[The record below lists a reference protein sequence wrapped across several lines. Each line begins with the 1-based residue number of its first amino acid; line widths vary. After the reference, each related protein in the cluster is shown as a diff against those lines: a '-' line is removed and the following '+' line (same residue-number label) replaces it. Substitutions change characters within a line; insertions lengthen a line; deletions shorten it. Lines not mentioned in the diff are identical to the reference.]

1 MNGRHISDRVRTW
14 LLAELDLW
22 CAQGILSQEQA
33 GRIRDLYEST
43 TEVSERKRSR
53 GIFALLGVAAF
64 LVGLAAL
71 LVIGYNWEAMPR
83 RLKLVTI
90 LAVIFGTHALGFYL
104 RYRQHARTSSEIV
117 FFLGCLFYGAGI
129 WLVAQG
135 FQISAHYPDGVWWWA
150 VGVLPFALC
159 FDTLLLHGLL
169 VALLGVWAGLE
180 VLNFGHLGSWIFGR
194 WESLPNG
201 AYSLPVLALPGFV
214 WAYRKA
220 SVATVGL
227 YVPLLAWWVILQPV
241 AWRGG
246 GSPIYFV
253 GSAGAWLLILAE
265 AHRPGSLYA
274 IPYRLYGVLLS
285 AGVLVVLSFYGFQR
299 DMGRAGA
306 PQGDLRETLAIAVV
320 SLATIAVTA
329 LARSQHAGYGRLTVL
344 MREILRRQWYP
355 AALVLCMAFS
365 AVWQSLFRTGGGVA
379 WQTALPPTVLANLAM
394 IAGAIWLMRIGL
406 REDRGRPFAAGVLQ
420 FLLWAVL
427 RYIDLFGDFG
437 GMLGAALMFFLC
449 GAALSG
455 LALYWRRRRE
465 IRHA

>member
-1 MNGRHISDRVRTW
+1 
-14 LLAELDLW
+14 
-22 CAQGILSQEQA
+22 
-33 GRIRDLYEST
+33 
-43 TEVSERKRSR
+43 
-53 GIFALLGVAAF
+53 
-64 LVGLAAL
+64 
-71 LVIGYNWEAMPR
+71 
-83 RLKLVTI
+83 
-90 LAVIFGTHALGFYL
+90 
-104 RYRQHARTSSEIV
+104 
-117 FFLGCLFYGAGI
+117 
-129 WLVAQG
+129 
-135 FQISAHYPDGVWWWA
+135 
-150 VGVLPFALC
+150 
-159 FDTLLLHGLL
+159 
-169 VALLGVWAGLE
+169 VWAGLE

-246 GSPIYFV
+246 GSPIYFI

-285 AGVLVVLSFYGFQR
+285 AGVLVVLSFYGFYR
-299 DMGRAGA
+299 NMGRAVGS
-306 PQGDLRETLAIAVV
+306 QGGLRETLAIAVI
-320 SLATIAVTA
+320 SLATIAAAA
-329 LARSQHAGYGRLTVL
+329 LARRSRDDGHEPLTVL
-344 MREILRRQWYP
+344 IRGILRRQWYP
-355 AALVLCMAFS
+355 TALVLCMAFS
-365 AVWQSLFRTGGGVA
+365 AVWQSLFRTGEAVA
-379 WQTALPPTVLANLAM
+379 WQAALPPTVLANLAM

-406 REDRGRPFAAGVLQ
+406 REDRGRPFAAGVLL

-465 IRHA
+465 IGHA